1 MPLPATNPAVAVT
14 HTAAAVTP
22 AAVSITPAA
31 VSVIQTAASVIRRPS
46 RSAPESEGY
55 RLSSLSTLISPPES
69 NTSKTA
75 PQRGVGLRRCRL
87 PALPAFSYGPLA
99 TGDWELATGSW
110 QLSTA
115 SRLMLTNAALATT
128 NAGTNTGRTLLAR
141 TNAALVVTND
151 LPRIQSSSRSY
162 IRMLHSTPRITHS
175 YARRNCPVPNH
186 LAGTPAVVELVNTRK
201 PPGIK

>member
-1 MPLPATNPAVAVT
+1 MPSPAINPAVTVT

-46 RSAPESEGY
+46 RSAPQSKGY
-55 RLSSLSTLISPPES
+55 RLSSLSTLVSHPES

-87 PALPAFSYGPLA
+87 PALPAFSYGP
-99 TGDWELATGSW
+99 LATGSW